1 MNIQLWFNKPYFI
14 TCIIAIISTLFFCFN
29 EYFNDIS
36 HEYSWVYLYGGIYL
50 ALFFSYMLVRLSARI
65 ILNKKGVFYKEFFK
79 KSSFNDYSEYKFIK
93 KAYYGYYNNP
103 IYYIVLSKRQLSGD
117 ELCHINN
124 VPMSETVIHIRYNE
138 KNYNAFMKILPQKQ
152 AEMLEKEF
160 KSMRAPKINF
170 IP

>member
-1 MNIQLWFNKPYFI
+1 MKKTIWFNFPYLI
-14 TCIIAIISTLFFCFN
+14 MCIIIIISVSIFLSVDVPKNMKEGSYVELFCGVGYMPIML
-29 EYFNDIS
+29 YFTVKMSPRLVLTDK
-36 HEYSWVYLYGGIYL
+36 GIY
-50 ALFFSYMLVRLSARI
+50 
-65 ILNKKGVFYKEFFK
+65 YKEFFK
-79 KSSFNDYSEYKFIK
+79 KSSFNDYSEYRFIK
-93 KAYYGYYNNP
+93 KAYYGYYDNP

-124 VPMSETVIHIRYNE
+124 VPMSETVIHIRFNE

-160 KSMRAPKINF
+160 KTMRAPKINF